1 MGMKLGGEITGD
13 GEGTEEERKGIG
25 IRPTRGLLQLFSRS
39 CPMGTSRLP
48 RDRLTVMNVRDDKLE
63 IR

>member
-25 IRPTRGLLQLFSRS
+25 IRPTRGLLQLFSRG
-39 CPMGTSRLP
+39 CPMGTCRLP